1 MKRNTASLALMAV
14 ALLLLAA
21 CGSMNDVLGT
31 GPSDG
36 SSASA
41 IRGTVDS
48 VDLNSRSILL
58 TNASGYNSML
68 SGGNSNGSVRV
79 YFDDRTSVQYQ
90 GKAYRPENLERGDQV
105 DVRVSESGN
114 RLLAEE
120 VTVTYDAGS
129 GTGSSYPNS
138 GGYTSVISGTIRS
151 VDASRRTIEV
161 DRGNGMFVV
170 LDYDTRTTVSYNGR
184 SYNPADLDRGDQV
197 DIRVTDTGSG
207 RMLAQR
213 VDVVRSVGSNG
224 NSGTYR
230 GATVRGTV
238 RTIDTVARTIEL
250 EQTNWIS
257 GFTGGGNNTG
267 SRIVVRYDAS
277 ARVEASGQ
285 FYPVTS
291 LERGDVVEVEVSDRS
306 NLFAQRITLVRDV
319 RR

>member
-1 MKRNTASLALMAV
+1 MKRNTASLALTAV

-36 SSASA
+36 NSASA

-68 SGGNSNGSVRV
+68 SGGNNGSVRV
-79 YFDDRTSVQYQ
+79 YFDDRTTVEYQ

-114 RLLAEE
+114 RLIAEE

-129 GTGSSYPNS
+129 GTGSSYPNG

-151 VDASRRTIEV
+151 VDTSRRTIEV
-161 DRGNGMFVV
+161 DRGNGIYVV
-170 LDYDTRTTVSYNGR
+170 LDYDTRTTVSYNGT

-213 VDVVRSVGSNG
+213 VDVVRSAGG
-224 NSGTYR
+224 TGGSGTYR

-238 RTIDTVARTIEL
+238 RSIDTVARTIEL
-250 EQTNWIS
+250 EQTSWIS
-257 GFTGGGNNTG
+257 GFTGGSTSG
-267 SRIVVRYDAS
+267 SRIVIRYDTS
-277 ARVEASGQ
+277 ARVEVSGQ
-285 FYPVTS
+285 LYAVTS
-291 LERGDVVEVEVSDRS
+291 LERGDVVDVEVSDRS
-306 NLFAQRITLVRDV
+306 NPFAQRITLVRDV